1 MIFVQEK
8 NNQKPLWVS
17 TRYSIFN
24 QFTETNKDQI
34 AKLDVNVQ
42 ELLNNQQYLLTRR
55 LYKYI
60 PNSMKVELQKN
71 INQ

>member
-34 AKLDVNVQ
+34 AKLDENVQ
-42 ELLNNQQYLLTRR
+42 ELLNNQ
-55 LYKYI
+55 
-60 PNSMKVELQKN
+60 
-71 INQ
+71 

>member
-34 AKLDVNVQ
+34 AKLDENVQ

-71 INQ
+71 NNQ

>member
-34 AKLDVNVQ
+34 AKLDENVQ

>member
-17 TRYSIFN
+17 TRYSILN

-34 AKLDVNVQ
+34 AKLDENLK

-60 PNSMKVELQKN
+60 PSSMKVEL
-71 INQ
+71 